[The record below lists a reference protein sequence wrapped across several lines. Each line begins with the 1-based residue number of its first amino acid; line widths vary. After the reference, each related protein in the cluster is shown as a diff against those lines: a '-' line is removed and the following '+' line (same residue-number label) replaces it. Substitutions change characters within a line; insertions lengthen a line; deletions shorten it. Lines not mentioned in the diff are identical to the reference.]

1 MDDLHLELGRL
12 GLLPCEMHILHVCLK
27 PVVIFVRLMVV
38 ALMAVG
44 FFGVVVVVFFLMV
57 VCLLCVLVTFFGM
70 VMGIAGGEAE
80 AQ

>member
-1 MDDLHLELGRL
+1 MDDLHLKLGRL
-12 GLLPCEMHILHVCLK
+12 GLRPCEMHILHVCLK
-27 PVVIFVRLMVV
+27 PVVILVRLMVV
-38 ALMAVG
+38 ALVSVG

-57 VCLLCVLVTFFGM
+57 VYLLCVLVTFFGM